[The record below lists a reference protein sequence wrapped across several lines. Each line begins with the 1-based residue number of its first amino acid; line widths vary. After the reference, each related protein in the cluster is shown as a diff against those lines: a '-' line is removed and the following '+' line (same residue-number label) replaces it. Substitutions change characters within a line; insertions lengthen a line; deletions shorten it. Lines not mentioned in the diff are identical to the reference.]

1 MQRYPLWRHDK
12 QLGYTNHVRER
23 QEMTSSLESYI
34 LNLFKKNDL
43 CIKAVMKTAI
53 DVWHLG
59 L

>member
-1 MQRYPLWRHDK
+1 
-12 QLGYTNHVRER
+12 
-23 QEMTSSLESYI
+23 MTSSHAFLHPEFI
-34 LNLFKKNDL
+34 LKNDL